1 MRRLNTAILGTLSLA
16 LATWA
21 LAQNADL
28 SGTWKAKTTS
38 AQGSAEQTIT
48 FQQTGNS
55 FTGEMITSQGA
66 KEVIKD
72 GKISGDEIEFTVE
85 RKRPTGETADVPYKG
100 KIKGDEIAGT
110 FTGATGRSV
119 EWTAK
124 REGK

>member
-1 MRRLNTAILGTLSLA
+1 MTRFNTAILGSLILV
-16 LATWA
+16 LATGA

-28 SGTWKAKTTS
+28 SGTWRAKTTS

-48 FQQTGNS
+48 FKQTGNS
-55 FTGEMITSQGA
+55 FTGEMITSQGS

-72 GKISGDEIEFTVE
+72 GKVDGDQIEFTVE

-100 KIKGDEIAGT
+100 KINGDEVSGT